1 MNESYARIPKKAL
14 EAIQAAIAADAPVAD
29 LEYLGLS
36 VRIIN
41 MLEESEFNIVRLEE
55 LMGVDPQELIAIEN
69 LGSVSVKKIFE
80 ALSKYDQLEEAK
92 EEEDG
97 QWMQGEKQ

>member
-1 MNESYARIPKKAL
+1 MNESYTRIPKKAL
-14 EAIQAAIAADAPVAD
+14 DAIRAAIAADAPVAD

-55 LMGVDPQELIAIEN
+55 LMGVDPQGLIAIEN
-69 LGSVSVKKIFE
+69 LGAVSVRKIFDV
-80 ALSKYDQLEEAK
+80 LSKYDQLEGAK
-92 EEEDG
+92 AEEDG
-97 QWMQGEKQ
+97 QWMQGEE